1 MRFDECSF
9 EVLDVELEQL
19 PLVEQGD
26 VLIGMIYLE
35 VFLAFEIGVHEETC
49 CWMRLL
55 ERMIRHLVDYVKLV
69 TYLNAVAGGVA
80 DGVG

>member
-1 MRFDECSF
+1 
-9 EVLDVELEQL
+9 
-19 PLVEQGD
+19 
-26 VLIGMIYLE
+26 MIYLE
-35 VFLAFEIGVHEETC
+35 VFLAFEIGVHEETYY
-49 CWMRLL
+49 WMRLL